1 MISGKSHSIKNLM
14 LNFIF
19 NQCNYFS
26 IKLSKLG
33 KLSYIFPLKI
43 CICTQIHLYKNLKLW
58 FKSCEGLE
66 AILIDWQQTFI
77 GKHLKTALLFRVYI
91 RVYRFSTLVDIKKT
105 SDFYIKLDT
114 DPGFFISRSETLISL
129 GSVSNDLMWL
139 LPPFLEKQADNMCSL
154 EFALGYYFEQVNAVL
169 ILTQAKLLFRFY
181 ALSVLS
187 KKSDL
192 LTKSSE

>member
-1 MISGKSHSIKNLM
+1 MMKDDQQAEIKL
-14 LNFIF
+14 LARVNFIYLKTF
-19 NQCNYFS
+19 YFS
-26 IKLSKLG
+26 SV
-33 KLSYIFPLKI
+33 
-43 CICTQIHLYKNLKLW
+43 
-58 FKSCEGLE
+58 KS
-66 AILIDWQQTFI
+66 W
-77 GKHLKTALLFRVYI
+77 H
-91 RVYRFSTLVDIKKT
+91 KKT
-105 SDFYIKLDT
+105 PDFYIKLDT
-114 DPGFFISRSETLISL
+114 DPGFFVNWIRPENIQIRTFISI

-154 EFALGYYFEQVNAVL
+154 EFALDYYFEQVNAVL